1 MYLFLAQ
8 IRKPIGELGEDMQVT
23 LKITLIPAAIAL
35 AFAGSAWAQQVVKI
49 GHVAPISGPSAHLGK
64 DNENAARMAID
75 ELNARPFTINGQK
88 VTLQLISEDDGAD
101 PKQGT
106 AVAQKLVDAHVNGV
120 IGHLNSGTTVPAS
133 KIYNDAGI
141 VQISPATTAPAYTR
155 QRFPGAFRTVASD
168 AKLGGTLAKYAADT
182 LKVKNIAIIDDRTTY
197 GQGVADEF
205 VKGAKAAGIKISGRE
220 FTNDK
225 ATDYTAILTSIK
237 AKKPDLIFF
246 GGMDSVAGPMLKQIK
261 ALGIPAAFMGG
272 DGMCTE
278 ALGRLAGDG
287 LGEGKVICAEA
298 GGVKGPQE
306 KVMEDFRAR
315 YKKKFNQD
323 VQLYAPYVYDSVMVM
338 ATAMQNAKSADPAK
352 YLPVLK
358 AIKYEG
364 VTGTIQFDQAGDI
377 KDGALTLF
385 TYKGGKRSKI
395 DVVR

>member
-1 MYLFLAQ
+1 MH
-8 IRKPIGELGEDMQVT
+8 VT
-23 LKITLIPAAIAL
+23 TKLIPFAL
-35 AFAGSAWAQQVVKI
+35 AFAGTAGAQQVVRI

-75 ELNARPFTINGQK
+75 ELNAKGFTLNGQK
-88 VTLQLISEDDGAD
+88 VTLQLVSEDDGAD

-106 AVAQKLVDAHVNGV
+106 AVAQKLVDARVNGV
-120 IGHLNSGTTVPAS
+120 VGHLNSGTTVPAS

-141 VQISPATTAPAYTR
+141 VQISPATTAPVYTR
-155 QRFPGAFRTVASD
+155 QHFPGAFRVVASD
-168 AKLGGTLAKYAADT
+168 AKLGSTLSKYAIDT
-182 LKVKNIAIIDDRTTY
+182 LHAKNIAIIDDRTTY

-205 VKGAKAAGIKISGRE
+205 AKGLKKPGIKVVGRE
-220 FTNDK
+220 FTSAT

-261 ALGIPAAFMGG
+261 ALGIPAVFMGG
-272 DGMCTE
+272 DGMCTD

-287 LGEGKVICAEA
+287 LGEGRVYCAEA

-306 KVMEDFRAR
+306 KVMDDFRAR
-315 YKKKFNQD
+315 YKKTFNMD

-358 AIKYEG
+358 NIRYEG
-364 VTGTIQFDQAGDI
+364 VTGTIQFDPNGDI

-385 TYKGGKRSKI
+385 TYKGGKRTKL
-395 DVVR
+395 DVIR

>member
-1 MYLFLAQ
+1 
-8 IRKPIGELGEDMQVT
+8 MQVT
-23 LKITLIPAAIAL
+23 TKLIPFAIAL
-35 AFAGSAWAQQVVKI
+35 AFAGTAGAQQVVKI

-75 ELNARPFTINGQK
+75 ELNAKGFTLNGQK
-88 VTLQLISEDDGAD
+88 ATLQLISEDDGAD

-106 AVAQKLVDAHVNGV
+106 AVAQKLVDAKVNGV

-141 VQISPATTAPAYTR
+141 VQISPATTAPVYTR
-155 QRFPGAFRTVASD
+155 QRFPGAFRVVASD
-168 AKLGGTLAKYAADT
+168 AKLGSTLSKYAIDT
-182 LKVKNIAIIDDRTTY
+182 LHAKNIAIIDDRTTY

-205 VKGAKAAGIKISGRE
+205 AKGLKKPGIKVVGRE
-220 FTNDK
+220 FTSAT

-246 GGMDSVAGPMLKQIK
+246 GGMDSVAGPMLKQMK
-261 ALGIPAAFMGG
+261 ALGIQAVFMGG
-272 DGMCTE
+272 DGMCTD

-287 LGEGKVICAEA
+287 LGEGKVYCAEA

-315 YKKKFNQD
+315 YKKKFNMD

-358 AIKYEG
+358 NIKYEG
-364 VTGTIQFDQAGDI
+364 VTGTIQFDANGDI

-385 TYKGGKRSKI
+385 TYKGGKRTKL
-395 DVVR
+395 DVIR

>member
-1 MYLFLAQ
+1 
-8 IRKPIGELGEDMQVT
+8 MQVNIK
-23 LKITLIPAAIAL
+23 LTLIPAAVAL
-35 AFAGSAWAQQVVKI
+35 AFSGAAWAQQVVKI

-75 ELNARPFTINGQK
+75 ELNAKPFTINGQK

-106 AVAQKLVDAHVNGV
+106 AVAQKLVDAKVNGV

-155 QRFPGAFRTVASD
+155 QRFPGAFRVVASD
-168 AKLGGTLAKYAADT
+168 AKLGGTLAKYASGT
-182 LKVKNIAIIDDRTTY
+182 LKAKNIAIIDDRTTY

-205 VKGAKAAGIKISGRE
+205 VKGAKAAGMKVAGRE
-220 FTNDK
+220 FTSDK

-237 AKKPDLIFF
+237 AKKPDLVFF
-246 GGMDSVAGPMLKQIK
+246 GGMDSVAGPMLKQMK
-261 ALGIPAAFMGG
+261 ALGIQATFMGG

-287 LGEGKVICAEA
+287 LGDGKVICAEA

-306 KVMEDFRAR
+306 KVMDDFRAR

-358 AIKYEG
+358 AIKYDG
-364 VTGTIQFDQAGDI
+364 VTGTIQFDQNGDI

>member
-1 MYLFLAQ
+1 
-8 IRKPIGELGEDMQVT
+8 MQVT
-23 LKITLIPAAIAL
+23 TKLIPLALAIPL
-35 AFAGSAWAQQVVKI
+35 AFAGSAYAQQIVKI

-64 DNENAARMAID
+64 DMENAARMAID
-75 ELNARPFTINGQK
+75 ELAAKGYAINGQK
-88 VTLQLISEDDGAD
+88 VTLQLVAEDDGAD

-120 IGHLNSGTTVPAS
+120 IGHLNSGTSIPAS
-133 KIYNDAGI
+133 KIYHDAGI
-141 VQISPATTAPAYTR
+141 VQISPATTSPKYTR
-155 QRFPGAFRTVASD
+155 QNFPGAFRVVASD
-168 AKLGGTLAKYAADT
+168 AKLGSTLSKYAIET
-182 LKVKNIAIIDDRTTY
+182 LQVKNIAVIDDRTTY

-205 VKGAKAAGIKISGRE
+205 VKGAKKPGVKVVGRE
-220 FTNDK
+220 FTSAT

-261 ALGIPAAFMGG
+261 ALGIPALFMGG
-272 DGMCTE
+272 DGMCTD
-278 ALGRLAGDG
+278 ALGRLAGAG
-287 LGEGKVICAEA
+287 LGESRVFCAEA

-306 KVMEDFRAR
+306 KVLEDFRAR
-315 YKKKFNQD
+315 YKKKFNMD

-338 ATAMQNAKSADPAK
+338 ATAMQTAKSADPAK

-364 VTGTIQFDQAGDI
+364 VTGTIQFDASGDI

-385 TYKGGKRSKI
+385 TYKGGKRTRL
-395 DVVR
+395 DVIR

>member
-1 MYLFLAQ
+1 
-8 IRKPIGELGEDMQVT
+8 MQVT
-23 LKITLIPAAIAL
+23 MKFMPLAAALAL
-35 AFAGSAWAQQVVKI
+35 AFAAPASAQQVVRI

-75 ELNARPFTINGQK
+75 ELNARGFTLNGQK
-88 VTLQLISEDDGAD
+88 VTLQLVSEDDGAD

-106 AVAQKLVDAHVNGV
+106 AVAQKLVDARVNGV

-141 VQISPATTAPAYTR
+141 PQISPATTAPVYTK
-155 QRFPGAFRTVASD
+155 QRFPGAFRVVAND
-168 AKLGGTLAKYAADT
+168 AKLGGTLGKYAVDT
-182 LKVKNIAIIDDRTTY
+182 LKVKSIAIIDDRTTY

-205 VKGAKAAGIKISGRE
+205 LKGARSPGVRMVGRE
-220 FTNDK
+220 FTSAT

-246 GGMDSVAGPMLKQIK
+246 GGMDSVAGPMLKQLK
-261 ALGIPAAFMGG
+261 ALGIEARFMGG

-278 ALGRLAGDG
+278 SLSRLAGAG

-306 KVMEDFRAR
+306 QGMEDFRAR
-315 YKKKFNQD
+315 YKQKFNMN
-323 VQLYAPYVYDSVMVM
+323 VQLYAPYVYDAVMVM

-352 YLPVLK
+352 YLPELRK
-358 AIKYEG
+358 TRYEG
-364 VTGTIQFDQAGDI
+364 VTGTIQFDSNGDI

-385 TYKGGKRSKI
+385 TYKGGKRTKM
-395 DVVR
+395 DVIR

>member
-1 MYLFLAQ
+1 
-8 IRKPIGELGEDMQVT
+8 MQVST
-23 LKITLIPAAIAL
+23 KFIPFAIAL
-35 AFAGSAWAQQVVKI
+35 AFAGTASAQQVVKL

-64 DNENAARMAID
+64 DNENAARMAVD
-75 ELNARPFTINGQK
+75 ELNAKGFAINGQK

-106 AVAQKLVDAHVNGV
+106 AVAQKLVDAKVNGV

-141 VQISPATTAPAYTR
+141 VQISPATTAPQYTA
-155 QRFPGAFRTVASD
+155 QRFPGAFRVVASD
-168 AKLGGTLAKYAADT
+168 VKLGSVLGKYATDT
-182 LKVKNIAIIDDRTTY
+182 LKVKTIAIIDDRTTY
-197 GQGVADEF
+197 GQGVADQF
-205 VKGAKAAGIKISGRE
+205 AKGVKAPGVRVVGRE
-220 FTNDK
+220 FTSDK

-261 ALGIPAAFMGG
+261 ALGIEARFMGG
-272 DGMCTE
+272 DGMCTD
-278 ALGRLAGDG
+278 ALGRLAGPG

-298 GGVKGPQE
+298 GGVKGAQE

-315 YKKKFNQD
+315 YKKKFNMD

-338 ATAMQNAKSADPAK
+338 TTAMQNAKSSDPAK
-352 YLPVLK
+352 YLPELK
-358 AIKYEG
+358 KIKYEG
-364 VTGTIQFDQAGDI
+364 VTGTIQFDDKGDI

-385 TYKGGKRSKI
+385 TYKGGKRTRL

>member
-1 MYLFLAQ
+1 
-8 IRKPIGELGEDMQVT
+8 MQVT
-23 LKITLIPAAIAL
+23 TKLIPLAIAIAL
-35 AFAGSAWAQQVVKI
+35 AFAGTASAQQVVKI

-75 ELNARPFTINGQK
+75 ELNAKGVTLNGQK

-106 AVAQKLVDAHVNGV
+106 AVAQKLVDAKVNGV

-141 VQISPATTAPAYTR
+141 VQISPATTAPVYTR
-155 QRFPGAFRTVASD
+155 QHFPGAFRVVASD
-168 AKLGGTLAKYAADT
+168 AKLGSTLSKYAIDT
-182 LKVKNIAIIDDRTTY
+182 LHAKNIAIIDDRTTY

-205 VKGAKAAGIKISGRE
+205 AKGLKKPGIKVVGRE
-220 FTNDK
+220 FTSAT

-246 GGMDSVAGPMLKQIK
+246 GGMDSVAGPMLKQMK
-261 ALGIPAAFMGG
+261 ALGITAVFMGG
-272 DGMCTE
+272 DGMCTD

-287 LGEGKVICAEA
+287 LGEGKVYCAEA

-315 YKKKFNQD
+315 YKKKFNMD

-358 AIKYEG
+358 NIKYEG
-364 VTGTIQFDQAGDI
+364 VTGTIQFDANGDI

-385 TYKGGKRSKI
+385 TYKGGKRTKL
-395 DVVR
+395 DVIR

>member
-1 MYLFLAQ
+1 M
-8 IRKPIGELGEDMQVT
+8 RVT
-23 LKITLIPAAIAL
+23 TKLIPFAIAL
-35 AFAGSAWAQQVVKI
+35 AFAGAASAQQVVKI

-75 ELNARPFTINGQK
+75 ELNAKGFTLNGQK
-88 VTLQLISEDDGAD
+88 ATLQLISEDDGAD

-106 AVAQKLVDAHVNGV
+106 AVAQKLVDAKVNGV

-141 VQISPATTAPAYTR
+141 VQISPATTAPVYTR
-155 QRFPGAFRTVASD
+155 QHFPGAFRVVASD
-168 AKLGGTLAKYAADT
+168 AKLGSTLSKYALDT
-182 LKVKNIAIIDDRTTY
+182 LHAKNIAIIDDRTTY

-205 VKGAKAAGIKISGRE
+205 AKGLKKPGVKVVGRE
-220 FTNDK
+220 FTSAT

-246 GGMDSVAGPMLKQIK
+246 GGMDSVAGPMLKQMK
-261 ALGIPAAFMGG
+261 ALGITATFMGG
-272 DGMCTE
+272 DGMCTD

-287 LGEGKVICAEA
+287 LGEGKVYCAEA

-315 YKKKFNQD
+315 YKKKFNMD

-338 ATAMQNAKSADPAK
+338 AKAMQDAKSADPAK

-358 AIKYEG
+358 NIKYEG
-364 VTGTIQFDQAGDI
+364 VTGTIQFDANGDI
-377 KDGALTLF
+377 KDGALTLY
-385 TYKGGKRSKI
+385 TYKGGKRTKL
-395 DVVR
+395 DVIR

>member
-1 MYLFLAQ
+1 
-8 IRKPIGELGEDMQVT
+8 MQVT
-23 LKITLIPAAIAL
+23 TKLIPFAIAL
-35 AFAGSAWAQQVVKI
+35 AFAGTASAQQVVKI

-75 ELNARPFTINGQK
+75 ELNAKGFTLNGQK
-88 VTLQLISEDDGAD
+88 VTLQLVSEDDGAD

-106 AVAQKLVDAHVNGV
+106 AVAQKLVDAKVNGV

-141 VQISPATTAPAYTR
+141 VQISPATTAPVYTR
-155 QRFPGAFRTVASD
+155 QHFPGAFRVVASD
-168 AKLGGTLAKYAADT
+168 AKLGSTLGKYATDT
-182 LKVKNIAIIDDRTTY
+182 LHAKNIAIIDDRTTY

-205 VKGAKAAGIKISGRE
+205 AKSLKKPGIKVVGRE
-220 FTNDK
+220 FTSAT

-246 GGMDSVAGPMLKQIK
+246 GGMDSVAGPMLKQMK
-261 ALGIPAAFMGG
+261 ALGINAVFMGG
-272 DGMCTE
+272 DGMCTD

-287 LGEGKVICAEA
+287 LGEGRVYCAEA

-306 KVMEDFRAR
+306 KAMEDFRAR
-315 YKKKFNQD
+315 YKQKFNMN

-338 ATAMQNAKSADPAK
+338 AKAMQNAKSADPAK
-352 YLPVLK
+352 YLPALK
-358 AIKYEG
+358 NIKYDG
-364 VTGTIQFDQAGDI
+364 VTGTIQFDANGDI

-385 TYKGGKRSKI
+385 TYKGGQRTKL
-395 DVVR
+395 DVIR